1 MIVRMLDGFCC
12 DNRNGL
18 FVGAP
23 LSGLHGA
30 VVHDRHLGAVAQ
42 AQFGQD

>member
-18 FVGAP
+18 LVGARYP
-23 LSGLHGA
+23 A
-30 VVHDRHLGAVAQ
+30 CAER
-42 AQFGQD
+42 